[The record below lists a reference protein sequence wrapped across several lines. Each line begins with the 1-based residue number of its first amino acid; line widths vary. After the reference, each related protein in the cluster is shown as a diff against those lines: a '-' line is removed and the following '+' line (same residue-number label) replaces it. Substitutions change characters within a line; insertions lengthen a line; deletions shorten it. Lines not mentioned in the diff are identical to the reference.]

1 MNDPGAAAPR
11 RRPTLREVAAAAGVS
26 TATVSRALRDDPQIS
41 LRTREAVKRVAAE
54 LQYVP
59 NAAAR
64 SLASSSS
71 RMLGLIVPDVTDPVH
86 GQVVQGFE
94 SIAMQHGYTVV
105 IANSVYDPQLELA
118 AMRVFAANLVE
129 GTATFGGMLHPEAV
143 GSEGLANVVYM
154 NPEEPGALAAAPERG
169 LITIDDV
176 GGIEDAVRT
185 AVGMGHRRLGFI
197 AGPARASCTRRR
209 EAVLRA
215 AADLGLPPVLVI
227 EAEEVALADVAA
239 WLRAERL
246 DAVLCYDDQR
256 ALRLLD
262 ALRAEGLRVPEDLG
276 VIGFD
281 DIPQAAISNPRLTTV
296 SIPHPE
302 IGTRAA
308 EALIAGTRGQL
319 PPSIQVPARL
329 MVRESL
335 GPPTRA

>member
-1 MNDPGAAAPR
+1 MAGAATGAR
-11 RRPTLREVAAAAGVS
+11 RQRPTLREVAAAAGVS

-41 LRTREAVKRVAAE
+41 LPTREAVKRIAAE

-94 SIAMQHGYTVV
+94 STAMQHGYTVV
-105 IANSVYDPQLELA
+105 IANSAYDPQLELA
-118 AMRVFAANLVE
+118 ALRVFAANLVE
-129 GTATFGGMLHPEAV
+129 GTATFGGMLHPAAV
-143 GSEGLANVVYM
+143 GSEALGNVVYL
-154 NPEEPGALAAAPERG
+154 NPEDPGALAVAPERG

-185 AVGMGHRRLGFI
+185 AAGMGNRRLGFV
-197 AGPARASCTRRR
+197 AGPVRASCVRRR
-209 EAVLRA
+209 DAVLRA
-215 AADLGLPPVLVI
+215 AAELGLSPVLVI
-227 EAEEVALADVAA
+227 EAEDVPLADVAA
-239 WLRAERL
+239 RLREARL
-246 DAVLCYDDQR
+246 DVVLCYDDQR

-281 DIPQAAISNPRLTTV
+281 DIPQAAISNPRLTTISV
-296 SIPHPE
+296 PHPE
-302 IGTRAA
+302 MGRRAA
-308 EALIAGTRGQL
+308 EALIAGKRGEL
-319 PPSIQVPARL
+319 PPSAQVPARL
-329 MVRESL
+329 VVRESL